1 MNRPHKMIG
10 CKSFEVHKMKICN
23 KCNKKFDDKENF
35 CSECGKKLSFIKS
48 NSIEN
53 DNGKKPYLKI
63 NYSLGGLSISLI
75 SLLLFG
81 YFIVINMFKRG
92 AYDNTIE
99 FGARASSY
107 FNLHI
112 IFLTL
117 VLALM
122 VIHFVLRRTENY
134 NYKGI
139 SKSIISIILV
149 TIPFIIL
156 LNISFSSQMHM
167 HHNLNTCQ
175 INYEYRS
182 DCNIDNCVKY
192 GGFGF
197 GDCRICKVVKCDNEH
212 ITITEESIQEEYEE
226 VKYYVEN
233 E

>member
-75 SLLLFG
+75 SLLLLG
-81 YFIVINMFKRG
+81 YFIVINMFKG
-92 AYDNTIE
+92 VAYDNTIE

-107 FNLHI
+107 LNLHI

-149 TIPFIIL
+149 TIPIIIL
-156 LNISFSSQMHM
+156 LSISFSSQMYMFNH
-167 HHNLNTCQ
+167 CQ

-182 DCNIDNCVKY
+182 DCDIDLCVKY

-197 GDCRICKVVKCDNEH
+197 GDCRICKVVKCDIEP
-212 ITITEESIQEEYEE
+212 ITFTEESIQEYEE